1 MQINPGA
8 NLLLK
13 GMVGSTAFGLNNKD
27 SDQDFLGM
35 YAAPTTM
42 FHGLGAVQESFVFK
56 NPDTSYHEVGKY
68 CRLALKCNP
77 TILDLLWL
85 DQYNLRTSLGTELI
99 MLRKNFLSRKYVRDA
114 YFGYATQQL
123 VKLKNRKTEL
133 ARPAKHARH
142 MLRLLH
148 QGFELYST
156 GTYSVKLEDPEIYI
170 NFGLEVGEQ
179 KNFALADS
187 MLERYR
193 VRFDTVKSP
202 LSDTPN
208 AEPIEAWLLK
218 VRHELYQYQNQDVTM
233 ALAESEESLG
243 YRIQIS

>member
-1 MQINPGA
+1 M
-8 NLLLK
+8 LK

-35 YAAPTTM
+35 YAAPTVM
-42 FHGLGAVQESFVFK
+42 FHGLGTVQESFVYK
-56 NPDTSYHEVGKY
+56 NPDTSYHEAGKY

-85 DQYNLRTSLGTELI
+85 ENYNLRTVLGTELV
-99 MLRKNFLSRKYVRDA
+99 MLRKNFLSRKYVKDA

-123 VKLKNRKTEL
+123 AKLKNRKTEL

-156 GTYSVKLEDPEIYI
+156 GTYSVKLQDPEMFI
-170 NFGLEVGEQ
+170 NFGVEVGEQ
-179 KNFALADS
+179 KNFYLADA
-187 MLERYR
+187 LLAKYKA
-193 VRFDTVKSP
+193 RFDETSSP
-202 LSDTPN
+202 LPETPN
-208 AEPIEAWLLK
+208 VEPVEAWLLK
-218 VRHELYQYQNQDVTM
+218 VRHELYNFKDQEP
-233 ALAESEESLG
+233 LAVVGESEESLG
-243 YRIQIS
+243 YSIKVTS